1 MKGDK
6 ALACLGSA
14 IVLESGHSPGVPRR
28 EAGLQ
33 GMRIGCFQ
41 KTSRAS
47 PQPTPSI
54 PFFNFSG

>member
-14 IVLESGHSPGVPRR
+14 VFLESGHPPGVHRR

-33 GMRIGCFQ
+33 GMRTDCFQ

-54 PFFNFSG
+54 PFFNFFG